1 MVELVRTQQEAA
13 VNGDGEKSET
23 LEVAAEPAPDAV
35 PSPTPGS
42 APEGVGRE
50 LGAILDEAL
59 DRMERRVVGDERPIP
74 LPWSNVAAALGG
86 GLWGGTLVTLVGDT
100 GSGKTQ
106 WALQLSVH
114 AAENGVPVCY
124 VGPDSGVDQIAAR
137 LLALKSGQ
145 KWSDLYAGR
154 SDKETLDTLRMGYAQ
169 AMKALPFHIIGRS
182 ARRDQPYDVRG
193 TAEWMRRK
201 YLEAKPGTRPFLM
214 VLDFVQIASGM
225 SHDETKEI
233 MVRTAH
239 EAHQAAKDFGCVV
252 LLVSTTLR
260 ETRADGDETIGIH
273 RDRRRP
279 AKLGRGNPAR
289 LVMGGKEEGEVERE
303 SDTVI
308 VLAQEVWRGPQD
320 PRSWTKVWCAVAKN
334 RAGTRAWCALRF
346 NGSWFETDLD
356 STVPAIGEAGGAEDD
371 ERPGREEE

>member
-1 MVELVRTQQEAA
+1 MVEHSRSEREAA
-13 VNGDGEKSET
+13 VNGDGDKT
-23 LEVAAEPAPDAV
+23 DILEVASEPAAEAPAA
-35 PSPTPGS
+35 PGA
-42 APEGVGRE
+42 APEGIGRE

-86 GLWGGTLVTLVGDT
+86 GLWGGTLVTLIGDT

-193 TAEWMRRK
+193 TTEWMRRK
-201 YLEAKPGTRPFLM
+201 YPEEKAGTRPFLM

-308 VLAQEVWRGPQD
+308 VLAQEAWRGPQD

-346 NGSWFETDLD
+346 NGSWFEMDLD

>member
-1 MVELVRTQQEAA
+1 MNRDGGSGGGDKADILEAA
-13 VNGDGEKSET
+13 SEEA
-23 LEVAAEPAPDAV
+23 LEGGASSAA
-35 PSPTPGS
+35 
-42 APEGVGRE
+42 APEDGMGRE

-74 LPWSNVAAALGG
+74 LPWSNVSAALGG
-86 GLWGGTLVTLVGDT
+86 GLWGGTLVTLIGDT

-114 AAENGVPVCY
+114 AAESGVPVCY

-145 KWSDLYAGR
+145 KWSDLYSGR

-182 ARRDQPYDVRG
+182 ARRDQPHDVRG
-193 TAEWMRRK
+193 TAEWMRRR
-201 YLEAKPGTRPFLM
+201 YPEEKPGTRPFLM

-225 SHDETKEI
+225 SHDETKEM

-239 EAHQAAKDFGCVV
+239 EAHQAAKDFGSVV

-260 ETRADGDETIGIH
+260 ETRADGDESIGIH
-273 RDRRRP
+273 RDRRQP
-279 AKLGRGNPAR
+279 DKLGRGNPAR
-289 LVMGGKEEGEVERE
+289 LVRGGKEEGEVERE

-308 VLAQEVWRGPQD
+308 VLAQESWRGAQHPKN
-320 PRSWTKVWCAVAKN
+320 WTKVWCAVAKH
-334 RAGTRAWCALRF
+334 RAGQRAWCALRF
-346 NGSWFETDLD
+346 NGSWFEMDLD
-356 STVPAIGEAGGAEDD
+356 STVPAVGDVGS
-371 ERPGREEE
+371 PEEEDRAPRDEE

>member
-1 MVELVRTQQEAA
+1 MSADGKKPEVPEAGPA
-13 VNGDGEKSET
+13 TVVPPAAAPPATDGM
-23 LEVAAEPAPDAV
+23 
-35 PSPTPGS
+35 
-42 APEGVGRE
+42 GRE

-74 LPWSNVAAALGG
+74 LPWSNVSAALGG

-114 AAENGVPVCY
+114 AAEYGAPVCY
-124 VGPDSGVDQIAAR
+124 VGPDSGVDQVAAR

-154 SDKETLDTLRMGYAQ
+154 SDRDTVDTLRMGYAQ

-182 ARRDQPYDVRG
+182 ARRDQPHDVRG
-193 TAEWMRRK
+193 TAEWMRRR
-201 YLEAKPGTRPFLM
+201 YPEEKPGTRPFLI
-214 VLDFVQIASGM
+214 VLDFVQIASGL
-225 SHDETKEI
+225 SRDETTEE

-239 EAHQAAKDFGCVV
+239 DAHEAAKDFGGVV

-260 ETRADGDETIGIH
+260 EMRADGDESIGIH
-273 RDRRRP
+273 RDRRTP

-289 LVMGGKEEGEVERE
+289 LVMGGKDDGEVERE

-308 VLAQEVWRGPQD
+308 VLAQESWRGAQHPKN
-320 PRSWTKVWCAVAKN
+320 WTKVWCAVAKN
-334 RAGTRAWCALRF
+334 RAGQRAWCALRF
-346 NGSWFETDLD
+346 NGSWFDVDLD
-356 STVPAIGEAGGAEDD
+356 STVPAVGEEGGAED
-371 ERPGREEE
+371 EEGSGREQE

>member
-1 MVELVRTQQEAA
+1 MPPPPPRRA
-13 VNGDGEKSET
+13 
-23 LEVAAEPAPDAV
+23 
-35 PSPTPGS
+35 
-42 APEGVGRE
+42 APEDGMGRE

-74 LPWSNVAAALGG
+74 LPWSNVSAALGG

-114 AAENGVPVCY
+114 AAEYGVPVCY

-182 ARRDQPYDVRG
+182 ARRDQPHDVRG

-201 YLEAKPGTRPFLM
+201 YPEEKPGTRPFLM

-225 SHDETKEI
+225 SHDETKEM
-233 MVRTAH
+233 MVRHRPRGPPGGQGLRRRGAPGVH
-239 EAHQAAKDFGCVV
+239 DAPRDARRRRRDHRHPPRPPAARQAGPGEPRPAGHGGQGGRRGRA
-252 LLVSTTLR
+252 R
-260 ETRADGDETIGIH
+260 ERH
-273 RDRRRP
+273 RDRAGP
-279 AKLGRGNPAR
+279 G
-289 LVMGGKEEGEVERE
+289 
-303 SDTVI
+303 
-308 VLAQEVWRGPQD
+308 VL
-320 PRSWTKVWCAVAKN
+320 
-334 RAGTRAWCALRF
+334 
-346 NGSWFETDLD
+346 
-356 STVPAIGEAGGAEDD
+356 AGGAAPQELD
-371 ERPGREEE
+371 EGLVRGGQEPRRARGPGAPCGSTGAGSRWTSTAPFPRSGRRAAPKRRTRPGREEE